1 MGYSGIGGQAVMEG
15 VMMKNGDTYAVA
27 VRKSDGEIIVEKK
40 EYKGILK
47 GYSADKIPL
56 VRGVVNFIDSLVL
69 GMSSL
74 TFSASFFEE
83 EEEKAKGAAKQDDG
97 AAAAAEGAG
106 RDKNTDLLTGGTV
119 ALSIVLAVAVF
130 MLLPYWLST
139 FFVRWGFSEGGVA
152 LAEGLLRIAIFFL
165 YVVGISLMKDIQ
177 RVYMYHG
184 AEHKCINCIE
194 HGLDLTVE
202 NVKKSSRLHMR
213 CGTSFLFFVII
224 VSVILFFF
232 VRVDSPFLRLGLRIL
247 LIPVIAGLSYELIR
261 LAGRSEG
268 KLIGVLSK
276 PGMMLQRLTTREPDE
291 EMIEVGIASVE
302 AVFDWKNYVQELRA
316 GAHTA
321 WEAGR

>member
-1 MGYSGIGGQAVMEG
+1 
-15 VMMKNGDTYAVA
+15 MMRNKDTYAVA

-47 GYSADKIPL
+47 GRSVDGIPL

-74 TFSASFFEE
+74 TYSASFFEE
-83 EEEKAKGAAKQDDG
+83 EPESAGADRQGDDKK
-97 AAAAAEGAG
+97 E
-106 RDKNTDLLTGGTV
+106 DFMMGGMV

-130 MLLPYWLST
+130 MLLPYWLAA
-139 FFVRWGFSEGGVA
+139 FFGRWGFSEGGIA
-152 LAEGLLRIAIFFL
+152 LAEGLLRIAIFFI
-165 YVVGISLMKDIQ
+165 YVVGISMMKDIR

-194 HGLDLTVE
+194 HGMDLTVE
-202 NVKKSSRLHMR
+202 NVKKSSRLHKR

-268 KLIGVLSK
+268 KVIGFLSG

-291 EMIEVGIASVE
+291 DMIEVGIASVE
-302 AVFDWKNYVQELRA
+302 AVFDWKSYVQELRH
-316 GAHTA
+316 GAHTGQA
-321 WEAGR
+321 VRSDGAGI